1 MGSSWAVRFLVVCLL
16 LMGPLAPV
24 RAVPAPPTEPTLRAE
39 VGWGGRTRSGKWAP
53 VFVAVSSPRAR
64 NAIVELF
71 APHDA
76 TQASRIDLPVAV
88 GPIEQ
93 TYVLY
98 APLLNSGEPVRISL
112 LDASTGKLLK
122 DRTLIDSFG
131 YSDDSDHQNPF
142 IVTSGA
148 FVGVSGRGPALGA
161 LEQGNETP
169 AVSFLEPS
177 RLPRTARGYDA
188 LDLLALNQPD
198 LAVMPYEQQA
208 AIKDWVEAGG
218 RLLIWPGE
226 NPLPPT
232 GPIASLLPG
241 KVGDVQVVTL
251 TKEQLEAA
259 GLPTRFGTFTGRT
272 VSPEPG
278 ATVKYPFTQ
287 SVAPGAVAVTGY
299 RGLGQVTLVSFNL
312 SALLFDDQE
321 KQKRFFSGFLDLSTR
336 DGTNSRNAWESR
348 PANQS
353 QAAGQLMDL
362 MGDVPGVGTFG
373 FGYVAMVMLGM
384 MAIVG
389 PIDWFVLKWMRRQ
402 PWTWATTAG
411 WIGLITAVALSLGT
425 LLRSGEL
432 HFRTVSII
440 DQVDD
445 RVVARLDAI
454 GLYSPRTTDYRF
466 EVRPGTWW
474 EPMSADQFNVSRDV
488 MRAIPFRQGAN
499 ENVPQEDTVRVWNLR
514 FLTGEVEGK
523 GDPALAIDLWLTPG
537 KQTSAATRP
546 SAWSRKPPRE
556 PGRVH
561 GTIRNVSTTTLPN
574 LWLRTKLGVFD
585 LAKQPGFPN
594 GGLPAGASL
603 TVDFPLNTRT
613 IGFEPWAA
621 TANQTQPPGNGR
633 YPIAVSDTT
642 SALNNA
648 LAITKAIGNLPAE
661 RSREIDQRLTSSD
674 RGAWAVVYA
683 ESEPSEGDVK
693 LVDEQPKTKHWQV
706 TRTLVPLK
714 EGEPATTA
722 P

>member
-1 MGSSWAVRFLVVCLL
+1 MGSSWVVRCLAVCLL
-16 LMGPLAPV
+16 LMGSPAPV
-24 RAVPAPPTEPTLRAE
+24 RAVPPQPTEPTLRAE

-53 VFVAVSSPRAR
+53 VFVAVSDPKAR
-64 NAIVELF
+64 NAIIELF

-76 TQASRIDLPVAV
+76 TQASRIRLPVAI
-88 GPIEQ
+88 GPLEQ

-112 LDASTGKLLK
+112 IDASTGKLLK
-122 DRTLIDSFG
+122 DRTLVDSFG
-131 YSDDSDHQNPF
+131 YSEDSDHQNPF
-142 IVTSGA
+142 LVTSGP

-169 AVSFLEPS
+169 AVSFLEPA
-177 RLPRTARGYDA
+177 RMPRTWRGYDA

-198 LAVMPYEQQA
+198 LATMPYEQQA

-226 NPLPPT
+226 NLLPPT

-241 KVGDVQVVTL
+241 KVGDVQVVML

-272 VSPEPG
+272 VTPEPG
-278 ATVKYPFTQ
+278 ATVKYPFTET
-287 SVAPGAVAVTGY
+287 VAPGAVAVTGY

-321 KQKRFFSGFLDLSTR
+321 KQKRFFNGFLDLSTR
-336 DGTNSRNAWESR
+336 DGSNSRNAWESR

-373 FGYVAMVMLGM
+373 FGYVALVMLGM

-411 WIGLITAVALSLGT
+411 WIGLITAVALSLGS

-445 RVVARLDAI
+445 RAVARLDAI

-466 EVRPGTWW
+466 DVRPGTWW
-474 EPMSADQFNVSRDV
+474 EPMSADQFNYSRDV
-488 MRAIPFRQGAN
+488 MRALPFHQGAS
-499 ENVPQEDTVRVWNLR
+499 ENVPREDTVRVWNLR
-514 FLTGEVEGK
+514 FLTGQVEGK
-523 GDPALAIDLWLTPG
+523 GDPIVAADLWLTPA
-537 KQTSAATRP
+537 KQPPAATRP
-546 SAWSRKPPRE
+546 SASSRKPPRE
-556 PGRVH
+556 PGRIH
-561 GTIRNVSTTTLPN
+561 GTIRNVSTATLPN
-574 LWLRTKLGVFD
+574 LWLRTKLGLFD
-585 LAKQPGFPN
+585 LSKQPEFPK

-603 TVDFPLNTRT
+603 KVDVPVNTRT

-621 TANQTQPPGNGR
+621 TVNQPQPYGYGR
-633 YPIAVSDTT
+633 YRTGAVETS
-642 SALNNA
+642 SALGDA
-648 LAITKAIGNLPAE
+648 LAITKAIANLPAE
-661 RSREIDQRLTSSD
+661 RSHEIDQRLTSSD
-674 RGAWAVVYA
+674 RGTWAVVYA
-683 ESEPSEGDVK
+683 ESEPIEGDVK
-693 LVDEQPKTKHWQV
+693 LVDEQPKTRHWQV
-706 TRTLVPLK
+706 IRALVPLK
-714 EGEPATTA
+714 EGEPPATA